1 MTRLL
6 IVEDQPNDLR
16 NATETARSLGFTE
29 VEARSSAMAAKLYL
43 EKAVEGDHPLP
54 EVILLDLDLGYES
67 GFELLR
73 FWHGNPNLSAIPMI
87 VWTVMGEDQR
97 EICRLFKVTAF
108 ISKSDGLHLLKEAL
122 TGLARSAS

>member
-29 VEARSSAMAAKLYL
+29 LEARSSAMAARLYL
-43 EKAVEGDHPLP
+43 EKGIEGDHPLP

-73 FWHGNPNLSAIPMI
+73 FWHGNPNLSAIPVI
-87 VWTVMGEDQR
+87 VWTVMGENQR

-108 ISKSDGLHLLKEAL
+108 VSKSDGLPLLKETL
-122 TGLARSAS
+122 SGLARSAS

>member
-97 EICRLFKVTAF
+97 EITAF
-108 ISKSDGLHLLKEAL
+108 ISKTDGLHLLKEAL